1 MLSIFFVGLIVDK
14 YRDTLV
20 MQTSTMGMHNLK
32 EFIVDVLKQTTK
44 AERIYEKSNSPARR
58 EEGLPGE
65 CNGWLLGGCSASGIM
80 HDGEGEGH
88 HQTKQR
94 PDDDEDDEEEEVQ
107 VHEHGIKYI
116 VPIVHGQK
124 TG

>member
-1 MLSIFFVGLIVDK
+1 MCFHIFLGLIVDK

-20 MQTSTMGMHNLK
+20 MQMSTMGMHNLK
-32 EFIVDVLKQTTK
+32 EFVVDVLKQMTK

-58 EEGLPGE
+58 DEGLPGE
-65 CNGWLLGGCSASGIM
+65 CNGWLLGGSASGIM
-80 HDGEGEGH
+80 HDSKGEGH
-88 HQTKQR
+88 HQTKQT
-94 PDDDEDDEEEEVQ
+94 PDEDDDEEEVQ
-107 VHEHGIKYI
+107 VHEQGIKYI